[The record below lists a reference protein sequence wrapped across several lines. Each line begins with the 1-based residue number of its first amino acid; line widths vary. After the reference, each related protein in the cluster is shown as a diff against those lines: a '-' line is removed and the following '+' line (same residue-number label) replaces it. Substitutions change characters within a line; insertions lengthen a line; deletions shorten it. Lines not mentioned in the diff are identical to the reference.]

1 MCVCVR
7 ARARVCVHACMYV
20 RACLRVCVVYA
31 ILCMGT
37 CMIAS
42 SLVPRPTSTRHFIW
56 AEKWVWGLSAKS
68 LAFDCVISRVFR
80 MTKMKSQQFLFSAQ
94 KGTVPHCWFP
104 SPQHQCF
111 IITNKHAQWLCNNRP
126 GSGTIVA
133 NQHTDQQKP
142 QRNRSS
148 IVF

>member
-1 MCVCVR
+1 MCVCVCVYML
-7 ARARVCVHACMYV
+7 VCVCE
-20 RACLRVCVVYA
+20 VYA
-31 ILCMGT
+31 ILCVGA

-42 SLVPRPTSTRHFIW
+42 SLVPRPTSVRHFIW

-80 MTKMKSQQFLFSAQ
+80 MTKMISQQFLFSALR
-94 KGTVPHCWFP
+94 GTAPHCRFP

-111 IITNKHAQWLCNNRP
+111 IITNKHARWLCNNRP
-126 GSGTIVA
+126 GPGTIVA
-133 NQHTDQQKP
+133 NQRTDQQKP
-142 QRNRSS
+142 QRNRSP